1 MYKRGGIYYISVGGI
16 RRSAKTRDRE
26 RAKRLEHKLNAEAWD
41 RHHGLVIPTWEQAAL
56 SWSKS
61 YPKES
66 ERYENKKHAKWWL
79 PHLKGKRLTYIT
91 REVVHKIIMDNRP
104 GVDLNQ
110 RTPKNSTA
118 NNYVMF
124 VSRVIRHGSNLNPR
138 FIRYP
143 PIKFRERWLTPEE
156 WFLIKPH
163 LTPDELDV
171 LEFGLATGQRPSNCA
186 FFEWPWDKGDWALIP
201 TSDTKTDKPYG
212 IPLNKTAQAILSRRK
227 KADVKHLTYA
237 FSNNGEAWYALKL
250 LRAVER
256 ACKASGVTKITVHG
270 LRHTFA
276 SWLAQRGVTKEIRER
291 LMGHS
296 GKDTQDLYTHF
307 DVESLRR
314 YVTMIDT
321 ILSQEPTQNNQVA
334 V

>member
-1 MYKRGGIYYISVGGI
+1 
-16 RRSAKTRDRE
+16 
-26 RAKRLEHKLNAEAWD
+26 
-41 RHHGLVIPTWEQAAL
+41 
-56 SWSKS
+56 
-61 YPKES
+61 
-66 ERYENKKHAKWWL
+66 
-79 PHLKGKRLTYIT
+79 
-91 REVVHKIIMDNRP
+91 MDNRP

-171 LEFGLATGQRPSNCA
+171 FEFALACGQRPANCA
-186 FFEWPWDKGDWALIP
+186 FFEWTWDKGTSALIP
-201 TSDTKTDKPYG
+201 ASDTKTDKPYG
-212 IPLNKTAQAILSRRK
+212 IPLNKTAQAILARRK
-227 KADVKHLTYA
+227 KADVKHLKYV
-237 FSNNGEAWYALKL
+237 FSNAGEPWYALKL
-250 LRAVER
+250 LRALER
-256 ACKASGVTKITVHG
+256 ACKAAGVTKITVHG

-276 SWLAQRGVTKEIRER
+276 SWLAQSGVSKEIRER

-296 GKDTQDLYTHF
+296 AKDTQDLYTHF
-307 DVESLRR
+307 DIESLRR
-314 YVTMIDT
+314 YAALIDT
-321 ILSQEPTQNNQVA
+321 ILSQPPEKSEQVA